1 MYQINTVR
9 LIQSN
14 TIDIALRYDSSLTLL
29 VPHSQVDAGTNII
42 RFLQMALFLTYHTVA
57 SRRSLDSIVV
67 IHANMMGG

>member
-14 TIDIALRYDSSLTLL
+14 KIDTALRYDSSLTLL

-42 RFLQMALFLTYHTVA
+42 RFLQMALFLT
-57 SRRSLDSIVV
+57 
-67 IHANMMGG
+67 